1 MKKNIFKILINVLVF
16 SGVFSVSAAGLV
28 EIEHAIESEAL
39 GIRLSND
46 LKGVI
51 KGRRCDTCDVV
62 LVKITPST
70 KFNVNG
76 VAKPLIEA
84 QKWAGKPGV
93 VIYNIKTKEVR
104 SISIY
109 Q

>member
-1 MKKNIFKILINVLVF
+1 MKKNIFKLMMTVLMF

-51 KGRRCDTCDVV
+51 KGRRCDRCDVV
-62 LVKITPST
+62 LVKITPAT

-76 VAKPLIEA
+76 IAKPLIEA
-84 QKWAGKPGV
+84 QKWAGKPGTAV
-93 VIYNIKTKEVR
+93 YNIKTKEVR